1 MSETMKDSQG
11 NEFKV
16 GSVLRSIETK
26 VNDGDLTC
34 IDISSETALF
44 ITPLES
50 EKIPLTQGSITNSQW
65 VVVDGWIGIGEQ
77 S

>member
-26 VNDGDLTC
+26 VNDY
-34 IDISSETALF
+34 I
-44 ITPLES
+44 
-50 EKIPLTQGSITNSQW
+50 
-65 VVVDGWIGIGEQ
+65 
-77 S
+77 